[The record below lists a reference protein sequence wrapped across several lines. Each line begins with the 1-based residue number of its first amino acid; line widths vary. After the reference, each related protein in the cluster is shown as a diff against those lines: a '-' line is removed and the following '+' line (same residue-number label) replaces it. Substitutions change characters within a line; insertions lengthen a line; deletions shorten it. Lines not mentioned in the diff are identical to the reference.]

1 MLVRVPVRP
10 AVLLVTLLV
19 LALVAPVAA
28 HATDD
33 DPSQI
38 FFPVQVQD
46 SLQYADHWGDARSGG
61 RRHLGV
67 DIMSDQMTSVFAAQD
82 GTIYAYEGDCTKG
95 EYCGSYYLLL
105 DGDDGRMYFYV
116 HLNNDTPGRPNGCDG
131 RGGAEN
137 AFAPRLVDAL
147 RQGSLKGLRVE
158 RGEHLGW
165 LGSSGNAGCSV
176 DHLHFEIWNGEGWT
190 GHGEGEGSINPYP
203 PTRAAHDAGNYWGPD
218 WAPGEPVPSSRVAGA
233 TRIDTA
239 VELSRSTFR
248 DGASTVV
255 VAPATY
261 YQEALVASPLAST
274 VGGPI
279 LLAWPDA
286 NEQRDAVSDAVAA
299 EIDRLGADYAIV
311 VGAARRIGN
320 DVVDELV
327 AKTNL
332 EADSIRRIGDADPG
346 VLSAEVAEVV
356 LAAQG
361 IQVPPREDGSRSA
374 ESAQLL
380 ELPPLQR
387 QATASRQAA
396 AAGDEPEPVDPLLAA
411 GVHPRGLGWPDALA
425 ASVLGSR
432 QLAPVLLTPSDDLH
446 PDVARVLSADGVRT
460 ARIVG
465 GPDAVQPEVAED
477 VEQETGRTTRRL
489 AGQDRYETSQAVQ
502 AEIRAD
508 GASLQTLSLATG
520 LNFPDA
526 LAAGPVLAL
535 RNRSFV
541 LVDGATA
548 HPTVQ
553 GWISDHAAAIDRLEV
568 IGGPDAVAD
577 SVLRQAAIAA
587 NEDA

>member
-1 MLVRVPVRP
+1 MRVPIRSS
-10 AVLLVTLLV
+10 VLLVSLLV

-33 DPSQI
+33 DPSKI

-67 DIMSDQMTSVFAAQD
+67 DLMSKQMTPVFAAQN
-82 GTIYAYEGDCTKG
+82 GTIYTWSGECRTG
-95 EYCGSYYLLL
+95 EYCDSYYLLL

-137 AFAPRLVDAL
+137 AYAPRLVDAL
-147 RQGSLKGLRVE
+147 RQGSLKGLRVT

-165 LGSSGNAGCSV
+165 LGSSGNAGCGV
-176 DHLHFEIWNGEGWT
+176 DHLHFEIWKGEGWT
-190 GHGEGEGSINPYP
+190 GHGEGQGSINPYP
-203 PTRAAHDAGNYWGPD
+203 PTRAGHTAGNFWGPD
-218 WAPGEPVPSSRVAGA
+218 WSPGEPVPSRRLAGT
-233 TRIDTA
+233 TRIETA
-239 VELSRSTFR
+239 VELSRSAFPN
-248 DGASTVV
+248 GARTVV

-274 VGGPI
+274 VDGPT

-286 NEQRDAVSDAVAA
+286 NDQRDAVSRDVAA

-311 VGAARRIGN
+311 VGAARRITN
-320 DVVDELV
+320 DVVDELA
-327 AKTNL
+327 AKTRLQAGN
-332 EADSIRRIGDADPG
+332 IRRLGDADPA

-361 IQVPPREDGSRSA
+361 IDVPPREDGSRSA
-374 ESAQLL
+374 ESARLL
-380 ELPPLQR
+380 ELPPIQR
-387 QATASRQAA
+387 QVAASRTAA
-396 AAGDEPEPVDPLLAA
+396 ASGDQPAPVDPLLAA
-411 GVHPRGLGWPDALA
+411 GVHPEGLGWPDALA
-425 ASVLGSR
+425 ASVLGAR
-432 QLAPVLLTPSDDLH
+432 QLAPVLLTPFDRLH

-465 GPDAVQPEVAED
+465 GEVVVEERVED
-477 VEQETGRTTRRL
+477 QIAGQTGRDTRRL
-489 AGQDRYETSQAVQ
+489 AGADRYATSQAVQ
-502 AEIRAD
+502 AEIQRD
-508 GASLQTLSLATG
+508 GASMRTLALATG
-520 LNFPDA
+520 LDFPDA
-526 LAAGPVLAL
+526 LAAGPVLAR

-541 LVDGATA
+541 LIHGSVV

-553 GWISDHAAAIDRLEV
+553 RWISNHAGAIDRLEV
-568 IGGPDAVAD
+568 IGGTAAVAD
-577 SVLRQAAIAA
+577 DVLREAAIAA
-587 NEDA
+587 NAD